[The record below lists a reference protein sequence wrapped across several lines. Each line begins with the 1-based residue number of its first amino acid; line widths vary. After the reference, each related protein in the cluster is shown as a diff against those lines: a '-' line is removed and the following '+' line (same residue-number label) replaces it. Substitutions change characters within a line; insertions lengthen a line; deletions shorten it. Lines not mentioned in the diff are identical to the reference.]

1 MVFTIRYLDDTV
13 GRIKI
18 PRNQRC
24 ERSSSSVASSKVLG
38 RLASL
43 SFTCLICSLELWLDL
58 GENSLLMFLRRDL
71 AGTVGRITIPR
82 SHRRKI
88 FLDSTNSEVF

>member
-1 MVFTIRYLDDTV
+1 MVFIIRYLDGTV

-18 PRNQRC
+18 PRSQRC
-24 ERSSSSVASSKVLG
+24 ERSSSSVASSEVLG
-38 RLASL
+38 RLASI
-43 SFTCLICSLELWLDL
+43 SFTCLICSLDLGLDL
-58 GENSLLMFLRRDL
+58 GEYCLLAFLRRDL

-82 SHRRKI
+82 SHRREI